1 MDLSEEEVSSD
12 EATPEETSSE
22 EESTES
28 ESEELEVENNIWRRM
43 QEETIGRHHKQFE
56 ILMENYQRNGDSVEV
71 ANAKATNDLVPIF
84 RKELREVLYEHL
96 KWIHQLKKDP
106 TFKKIMETKKN
117 LIDDEG
123 YDWEE
128 ATELAIHK
136 RKFLLNK

>member
-1 MDLSEEEVSSD
+1 
-12 EATPEETSSE
+12 
-22 EESTES
+22 
-28 ESEELEVENNIWRRM
+28 M

-71 ANAKATNDLVPIF
+71 AKAKATNDLVPIF

-136 RKFLLNK
+136 RKFLLNKMFVKVEIPKQSTVKNEKYNPYMKKFY